1 MSDLPLSVPA
11 RVTKAQAIADR
22 GRFKMSSEPRVGAL
36 LRSLVATK
44 PGGRVIEVGGGVGVG
59 AGWLLDGMD
68 AAARLTTIEK
78 HENFA
83 RVLAHV
89 VADDPRAEVVV
100 ADATEWLTA
109 YDGPDFDFA
118 FIDTTVT
125 KFERRD
131 TLFAHLADGAL
142 VVADDL
148 LPQDSWDASHPPR
161 VELFRKEIMQE
172 PHLVPTLVDW
182 ASGLVIAAHRKNA

>member
-11 RVTKAQAIADR
+11 RVAKAQAIADR
-22 GRFKMSSEPRVGAL
+22 GQFKMSSEPRVGAL
-36 LRSLVATK
+36 LRSLVAAK
-44 PGGRVIEVGGGVGVG
+44 PGGRIIEVGGGVGVG

-68 AAARLTTIEK
+68 ADARLTSIEK

-83 RVLAHV
+83 RVLKHV

-142 VVADDL
+142 VIADDL

-172 PHLVPTLVDW
+172 PNLIPTLVDW

>member
-11 RVTKAQAIADR
+11 RVAKAQAIADR
-22 GRFKMSSEPRVGAL
+22 GQFKMSSEPRVGAL

-44 PGGRVIEVGGGVGVG
+44 PGGRIIEVGGGVGVG

-68 AAARLTTIEK
+68 AEARLTSIEK

-83 RVLAHV
+83 RVLKHV

-142 VVADDL
+142 VIADDL

-172 PHLVPTLVDW
+172 PNLVPTLVDW

>member
-11 RVTKAQAIADR
+11 RVAKAQAIADR
-22 GRFKMSSEPRVGAL
+22 GQFKMSSEPRVGAL
-36 LRSLVATK
+36 LRSLVAAK
-44 PGGRVIEVGGGVGVG
+44 PGGRIIEVGGGVGVG

-68 AAARLTTIEK
+68 ADARLTSIEK

-83 RVLAHV
+83 RVLKHV

-142 VVADDL
+142 VIADDL

-172 PHLVPTLVDW
+172 PNLVPTLVDW

>member
-1 MSDLPLSVPA
+1 MSDLPLSIPA
-11 RVTKAQAIADR
+11 ISVKAQAIADR
-22 GRFKMSSEPRVGAL
+22 GQFKMSSEPRVGAL
-36 LRSLVATK
+36 LRTLVASK
-44 PGGRVIEVGGGVGVG
+44 PGGRILEVGSGVGVG

-68 AAARLTTIEK
+68 ADARLISLEV
-78 HENFA
+78 HANYA
-83 RVLAHV
+83 RVAKQVLAS
-89 VADDPRAEVVV
+89 DPRAEVVV
-100 ADATEWLTA
+100 ADATAWLTA

-118 FIDTTVT
+118 FVDTTVT

-148 LPQDSWDASHPPR
+148 IPQDSWDPSHPPR

-172 PHLVPTLVDW
+172 PHLVPTLIDW
-182 ASGLVIAAHRKNA
+182 ASGLVIAAYRKNA